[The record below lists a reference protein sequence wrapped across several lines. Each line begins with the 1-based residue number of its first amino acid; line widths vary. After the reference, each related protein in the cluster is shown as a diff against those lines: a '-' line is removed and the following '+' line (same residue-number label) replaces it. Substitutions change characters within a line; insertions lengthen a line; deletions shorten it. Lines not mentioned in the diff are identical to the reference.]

1 MPRPNNYQ
9 KMSLKAL
16 IAERDKIGAAIE
28 QKLSAEREAFRTEVE
43 EKASMLGMDLR
54 ALFGKKS
61 RARVSGGRGRVAA
74 KFRNPKNP
82 SETWSGRG
90 RPARWIVRETDGDR
104 KKFDKFLVK

>member
-1 MPRPNNYQ
+1 MPRPSNYQ

-54 ALFGKKS
+54 ALFGKKR
-61 RARVSGGRGRVAA
+61 RAPVNGGRDRAA
-74 KFRNPKNP
+74 VKFRNPKNP

-90 RPARWIVRETDGDR
+90 RPARWIVRETAGDKR
-104 KKFDKFLVK
+104 KFSKFLVR

>member
-1 MPRPNNYQ
+1 MPRPSNYQ

-28 QKLSAEREAFRTEVE
+28 QKLSAEREAFRTEVK

-54 ALFGKKS
+54 ALFGKKR
-61 RARVSGGRGRVAA
+61 RAPANGGRASVAV

-90 RPARWIVRETDGDR
+90 RPA
-104 KKFDKFLVK
+104 